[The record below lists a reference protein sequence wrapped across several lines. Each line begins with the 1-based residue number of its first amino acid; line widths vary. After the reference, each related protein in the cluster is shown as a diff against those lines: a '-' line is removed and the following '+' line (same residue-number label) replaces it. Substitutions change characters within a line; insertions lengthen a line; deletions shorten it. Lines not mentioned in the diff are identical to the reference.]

1 MAVAAPLTAQK
12 TMSTAAWG
20 WLLLLGALWGM
31 SFVFIKVAIVEIQP
45 LTLVF
50 LRTLLAALVLF
61 AVCRMTG
68 VRMPTSFKAWR
79 DYAILGFFSSSL
91 AFSLIFWAQQ
101 FIDASL
107 SSILIAAT
115 PFFTVLLAGFIL
127 SDERFTARKIIGV
140 IIGLAGVTLVI
151 GPRYLLGLG
160 GSLTAELA
168 VLLAAGAYAI
178 ASIWG
183 RRFAGEPPLAT
194 ATGQISTSAVMLLP
208 LALLFEDPLRMDTPS
223 WSVIGAVIA
232 LAVLCTALTYLI
244 FFHVLKMAGASNA
257 SLVGLVIPAFTM
269 LFAVPLLGEEITL
282 LKIAGM
288 LVIAIG
294 MMVLDGRPL
303 AAVRGRW
310 RTH

>member
-1 MAVAAPLTAQK
+1 MAVAAPFTTQK

-20 WLLLLGALWGM
+20 WLLLLGALWGI
-31 SFVFIKVAIVEIQP
+31 SFVFIKVAIAEIQP

-50 LRTLLAALVLF
+50 LRTLLAALVLLS
-61 AVCRMTG
+61 VCRVTG
-68 VRMPTSFKAWR
+68 VRMPTSFQAWR
-79 DYAILGFFSSSL
+79 DYAVLGFFSSSL

-115 PFFTVLLAGFIL
+115 PFFTVLLAGAL
-127 SDERFTARKIIGV
+127 LKDERFTPQKILGV
-140 IIGLAGVTLVI
+140 IVGFAGVTLVI

-160 GSLTAELA
+160 GNLTAELA

-194 ATGQISTSAVMLLP
+194 ATGQITTSAVMLLP
-208 LALLFEDPLRMDTPS
+208 MALIFENPLHMDIPS

-232 LAVLCTALTYLI
+232 LAIFCTALTYLI
-244 FFHVLKMAGASNA
+244 FFRVLKMAGASNA

-269 LFAVPLLGEEITL
+269 MFAVPLLGEEITL

-288 LVIAIG
+288 LVVAIG
-294 MMVLDGRPL
+294 MVVLDGRPL
-303 AAVRGRW
+303 AALRDKLRAN
-310 RTH
+310 

>member
-1 MAVAAPLTAQK
+1 MANATPLTAQK
-12 TMSTAAWG
+12 IMSTIAWG
-20 WLLLLGALWGM
+20 WLLLLGALWGI
-31 SFVFIKVAIVEIQP
+31 SFVFIKVAIAEFQP

-50 LRTLLAALVLF
+50 LRTLLAAMVLL
-61 AVCRMTG
+61 AVCKLTG
-68 VRMPTSFKAWR
+68 VRMPTSIKAWR

-115 PFFTVLLAGFIL
+115 PFFTVLLAGLLL
-127 SDERFTARKIIGV
+127 SDERFTAQRVLGV
-140 IIGLAGVTLVI
+140 IIGFVGVIFVV
-151 GPRYLLGLG
+151 GPRHLLGLG
-160 GSLTAELA
+160 DDLIAELA
-168 VLLAAGAYAI
+168 VLLAAASYAA

-194 ATGQISTSAVMLLP
+194 ATGQVTASAIMMLPMALIFENP
-208 LALLFEDPLRMDTPS
+208 LQMSMPS
-223 WSVIGAVIA
+223 WPVIGAVIA
-232 LAVLCTALTYLI
+232 LAIFCTALTYLV
-244 FFHVLKMAGASNA
+244 FFRVLKMAGASNA

-269 LFAVPLLGEEITL
+269 MFAVPLLGEQITP

-294 MMVLDGRPL
+294 MIVLDGRPF
-303 AAVRGRW
+303 AALRGKRSAN
-310 RTH
+310 

>member
-1 MAVAAPLTAQK
+1 MANATPLTAQK
-12 TMSTAAWG
+12 TMSTIAWG
-20 WLLLLGALWGM
+20 WLLLLGALWGI
-31 SFVFIKVAIVEIQP
+31 SFVFIKVAIAEFQP
-45 LTLVF
+45 LTFVF
-50 LRTLLAALVLF
+50 LRTLLAAMVLL
-61 AVCRMTG
+61 AVCKLTG
-68 VRMPTSFKAWR
+68 VRMPTSIKAWR

-115 PFFTVLLAGFIL
+115 PFFTVLLAGLLL
-127 SDERFTARKIIGV
+127 SDERFTAQRVLGV
-140 IIGLAGVTLVI
+140 IIGFAGVTLVI

-160 GSLTAELA
+160 SNLTAELA

-194 ATGQISTSAVMLLP
+194 ATGQITTSAVMLLP
-208 LALLFEDPLRMDTPS
+208 MALIFENPLQMSMPS
-223 WSVIGAVIA
+223 WPVIGAVIA
-232 LAVLCTALTYLI
+232 LAIFCTTLTYLI
-244 FFHVLKMAGASNA
+244 FFRVLKMAGASNA

-269 LFAVPLLGEEITL
+269 MFAVPLLGEQITP
-282 LKIAGM
+282 LKVAGM

-294 MMVLDGRPL
+294 MMVLDGRPF
-303 AAVRGRW
+303 AALRGKLSAN
-310 RTH
+310 

>member
-1 MAVAAPLTAQK
+1 MANATTLTAQK
-12 TMSTAAWG
+12 TMSTASWG

-50 LRTLLAALVLF
+50 LRTLLASSVLL
-61 AVCRMTG
+61 AICRITG
-68 VRMPTSFKAWR
+68 VRMPTSSKAWR

-115 PFFTVLLAGFIL
+115 PFFTVLLAGL
-127 SDERFTARKIIGV
+127 LLTDERFTTQKTFGV
-140 IIGLAGVTLVI
+140 IIGFAGVVLVI
-151 GPRYLLGLG
+151 GPRYLFGLG
-160 GSLTAELA
+160 GNLIAELA

-194 ATGQISTSAVMLLP
+194 ATGQITTSAVMLFP
-208 LALLFEDPLRMDTPS
+208 LAFVFENPLSMDTPS
-223 WSVIGAVIA
+223 WSAIGAVIA
-232 LAVLCTALTYLI
+232 LAIFCTALTYLI
-244 FFHVLKMAGASNA
+244 YFRVLKMAGASNA

-269 LFAVPLLGEEITL
+269 MFAVPLLGEEITL
-282 LKIAGM
+282 LKIVGM

-303 AAVRGRW
+303 TALRGKLRAN
-310 RTH
+310 